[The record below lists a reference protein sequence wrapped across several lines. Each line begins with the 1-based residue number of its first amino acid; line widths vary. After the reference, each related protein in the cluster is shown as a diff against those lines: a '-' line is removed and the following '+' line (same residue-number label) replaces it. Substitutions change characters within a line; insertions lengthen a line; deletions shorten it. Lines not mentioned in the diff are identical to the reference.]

1 MNYKIEN
8 EVIKQMSWIPFL
20 CLGIGLIVGF
30 QRLTT
35 SILKVIDLL
44 TNLSLVVLM
53 LTIGANIGT
62 NDLLMSNLPR
72 IGLDCVVIAS
82 LAIVFSIFFTFI
94 LEKTILPLEEVSRKL
109 SSEKI
114 NVNNVDGEIGLLEEE
129 KKKTSPLIWVMP
141 ISIIVGILFGNF
153 MMPQNLIFVLDYL
166 LTIALVVLYVSVGI
180 SLGANRMVFKY
191 IKVLGWKIVLLSI
204 TIFIGSI
211 VGGTLSGIILK
222 LPIHIS
228 VISAS
233 GMSYY
238 SITGAYMS
246 QVYGVVVGTYG
257 FMVNVMREFLTVLF
271 LPFIVRISKGSPI
284 ASGAAGNMD
293 TMLVPVTKFVGPE
306 LGLVTLV
313 TGTILTFAV
322 PFILPMLYNLF
333 S

>member
-1 MNYKIEN
+1 
-8 EVIKQMSWIPFL
+8 MSWIPFL
-20 CLGIGLIVGF
+20 CLGIGLIVGL
-30 QRLTT
+30 QRLTN
-35 SILKVIDLL
+35 SFLKVIDWV

-62 NDLLMSNLPR
+62 NDLIMPNLPR
-72 IGLDCVVIAS
+72 IGLNCMVIAS
-82 LAIVFSIFFTFI
+82 LAIAFSIFFTFL

-109 SSEKI
+109 SVEKI
-114 NVNNVDGEIGLLEEE
+114 NVNNVDGEIDLSEEE
-129 KKKTSPLIWVMP
+129 EKKTSPLIWVMP

-153 MMPQNLIFVLDYL
+153 IIPQNFIFVLDYSL
-166 LTIALVVLYVSVGI
+166 MISLITLYVSVGI
-180 SLGANRMVFKY
+180 GLGSNRMVFKY
-191 IKVLGWKIVLLSI
+191 IKVLGWKIVFLSVA
-204 TIFIGSI
+204 IFIGSI
-211 VGGTLSGIILK
+211 VGGILSGIILH
-222 LPIHIS
+222 LPMHIP
-228 VISAS
+228 IMSAS

-246 QVYGVVVGTYG
+246 QVYGVEVGTYG
-257 FMVNVMREFLTVLF
+257 FMVNVMREFITVLF
-271 LPFIVRISKGSPI
+271 LPFIVKISKGSPI

-322 PFILPMLYNLF
+322 PFILPMFYHVF

>member
-1 MNYKIEN
+1 
-8 EVIKQMSWIPFL
+8 MSWTPFL

-30 QRLTT
+30 QRLTA
-35 SILKVIDLL
+35 SFLKIIDLF

-62 NDLLMSNLPR
+62 NDLLMSNLPL
-72 IGLDCVVIAS
+72 IGLNCMVIS
-82 LAIVFSIFFTFI
+82 LMAIIFSIFFSFL
-94 LEKTILPLEEVSRKL
+94 LEKTILPLEEVNRKL
-109 SSEKI
+109 SAQKI
-114 NVNNVDGEIGLLEEE
+114 KVNNVDGENNLYEKEE
-129 KKKTSPLIWVMP
+129 KKTSPLIWMMP
-141 ISIIVGILFGNF
+141 ISIIFGIFFGKF
-153 MMPQNLIFVLDYL
+153 IIPQNFIFVLGYS
-166 LTIALVVLYVSVGI
+166 LTISLIALYVSVGI

-191 IKVLGWKIVLLSI
+191 IKVLGWKIVLLSVA
-204 TIFIGSI
+204 TFIGSI
-211 VGGTLSGIILK
+211 VGGILSGIIFD

-228 VISAS
+228 VMSAS

-257 FMVNVMREFLTVLF
+257 FMVNVMREFFTVLL
-271 LPFIVRISKGSPI
+271 LPVIVKISKGSPI

-306 LGLVTLV
+306 LGLVTLF

-322 PFILPMLYNLF
+322 PFILPILYNLF